1 MKHLSSFIKTLL
13 AFSLVGGGLIG
24 CSDDPDPIIEVK
36 PTAELK
42 LDAVTARTANL
53 TLTTEHV
60 LEYAWTV
67 TAKADAAAPG
77 AADLFAGLGAD
88 FAPVTKAAAADGE
101 NKILVSNLEKA
112 THYVFYIAY
121 SYKDA
126 AGNIQYGKNVLSK
139 DFDTKAEFGEPK
151 AELVEGEIG
160 IVDALI
166 TLKAENL
173 VEYAWLVTSDPEAA
187 APAPAVLFAEGT
199 KAAAL
204 EGDNAIELK
213 GLEGNTAYKFFL
225 AYTYENEEGI
235 QYGEVLSDEFTTQP
249 YAGMVTF
256 VDVDFF
262 SITVHFEVP
271 EGKTIGWCFVD
282 RDQYVGMQQFG
293 TIAPSYLEQS
303 KDKVNVVTESQT
315 IVFDGWVLDPEFPD
329 EKQVPLPG
337 QALVFVACEVVEG
350 EPDEYDRETW
360 KVPFDYDAYY
370 ESLGGGGGVLL
381 DKPLPTEFTPD
392 NSLDEFFLTEY
403 HTVGYINAKAPE
415 HTDATVEIEELKITS
430 RSAVFGL
437 TPGEGVVGYGY
448 SYYEKGAWEGLVEYL
463 GSEEGAV
470 CWATVNGMMGFNDGD
485 TPASVTITNELQLGF
500 QYVLI
505 VIVKGNEEGTLNN
518 VIYHE
523 FTAKEP
529 TKPASEVTVTPIA
542 APDGNDSPYTLWFN
556 VRCASGDAMSA
567 KYLFNTTSEFI
578 KTLNDDKYPTTVEA
592 LFAQGNPFDA
602 TSLGEINSAEG
613 CNVRFDGLLDDL
625 QYRLMVSV
633 TNDEDTEGYP
643 DLDNEGKGWADHRTS
658 MIPDKTPVTSSL
670 FTDLL
675 GDWTATAYMVKT
687 NYTTDEK
694 YIDTENPIVT
704 KMTIRSTTEWGELT
718 PEIIALYKNEEEARK
733 WYEEFKLSAAK
744 YDKKVKG
751 QNRLIVDGYDFAP
764 YGTTAFKSAWDLFHD
779 SKYSAY
785 DTDELFYAYG
795 PKWYLEIGE
804 GDKVTMPGDYT
815 HSAPAAAWG
824 PYTMY
829 MLGVDMAVK
838 NSTDAPFDVTLSED
852 KQTLTIEPKVIDGNT
867 YYLTLGSV
875 NPVYGFITTYAHVG
889 SLTLK
894 KGWTEASAAASKRPM
909 QRMNPVK
916 VANPGKPV
924 GKHYPQTK
932 LFGGSSK
939 HYVQGTITQTVP
951 SEIRAAKYTE
961 EAAARLSSRR

>member
-1 MKHLSSFIKTLL
+1 MKHLSSFIKALL
-13 AFSLVGGGLIG
+13 AFSLVGGGLSG
-24 CSDDPDPIIEVK
+24 CSDDPDVPTVEVK

-67 TAKADAAAPG
+67 TANADAAAPG

-88 FAPVTKAAAADGE
+88 FAPVTKAAAKDGE

-112 THYVFYIAY
+112 THYVFYVAY

-126 AGNIQYGKNVLSK
+126 EGNIQYGKDVLSK
-139 DFDTKAEFGEPK
+139 DFDTEAEFREPK
-151 AELVEGEIG
+151 AELVDGEIG
-160 IVDALI
+160 IVEAVI

-173 VEYAWLVTSDPEAA
+173 VEYAWQVTSDPEAA

-199 KAAAL
+199 KASAL
-204 EGDNAIELK
+204 EGDNAIEIK
-213 GLEGNTAYKFFL
+213 GLEGKTAYKFFL
-225 AYTYENEEGI
+225 AYTYENEEGV
-235 QYGEVLSDEFTTQP
+235 QYGEVLTHEFTTQP

-256 VDVDFF
+256 IDVDWF

-271 EGKTIGWCFVD
+271 AGKTIGWCFVD

-315 IVFDGWVLDPEFPD
+315 LVFDGWVLDPEFPD
-329 EKQVPLPG
+329 EKQAPLPG
-337 QALVFVACEVVEG
+337 QSLVFVACEVVEG
-350 EPDEYDRETW
+350 EPDEYNREMW
-360 KVPFDYDAYY
+360 KVPFDYEAYY

-392 NSLDEFFLTEY
+392 PSLDEFWLTDY
-403 HTVGYINAKAPE
+403 HTVGFINAKAPD
-415 HTDATVEIEELKITS
+415 HTDATVEIEELKITAK
-430 RSAVFGL
+430 SAVFGL

-448 SYYEKGAWEGLVEYL
+448 TYFEKSTWDGLIEYL

-470 CWATVNGMMGFNDGD
+470 CWCTMNSMMGFNDGD
-485 TPASVTITNELQLGF
+485 TPASVTINNELELGF
-500 QYVLI
+500 QYVFI
-505 VIVKGNEEGTLNN
+505 VIVKGNEDGTLNN

-523 FTAKEP
+523 FEPQEP

-542 APDGNDSPYTLWFN
+542 APDGNESPYTLWFN
-556 VRCASGDAMSA
+556 VRCASGDAKSA
-567 KYLFNTTSEFI
+567 KYLFNTTNEFI
-578 KTLNDDKYPTTVEA
+578 KTLNGDNTVDK
-592 LFAQGNPFDA
+592 LFARANPFDSA
-602 TSLGEINSAEG
+602 SIDEINSAEG
-613 CNVRFDGLLDDL
+613 CNVQFDGLLDDS

-643 DLDNEGKGWADHRTS
+643 DLDTEGKGWADQRTTVL
-658 MIPDKTPVTSSL
+658 PDKTPVTSSL

-675 GDWTATAYMVKT
+675 GDWTATAYLVKT
-687 NYTTDEK
+687 NYTTSEK
-694 YIDTENPIVT
+694 YIDMENPVV
-704 KMTIRSTTEWGELT
+704 KKVTIRSTTEWGELT
-718 PEIIALYKNEEEARK
+718 PEIIKLYKDEADARK

-751 QNRLIVDGYDFAP
+751 QNRLVVDGFDFGS
-764 YGTTAFKSAWDLFHD
+764 YGTEFKSAWDLFGD
-779 SKYSAY
+779 TKYSAF

-795 PKWYLEIGE
+795 PKWYLEIAE

-815 HSAPAAAWG
+815 HLVPASAWA
-824 PYTMY
+824 YYVMY
-829 MLGVDMAVK
+829 MMGVDLNVQ
-838 NSTDAPFDVTLSED
+838 NSTDAPFDVKVSAD
-852 KQTLTIEPKVIDGNT
+852 KQTLTIEPKVIDGKT
-867 YYLTLGSV
+867 YYLALGSV
-875 NPVYGFITTYAHVG
+875 NTYGNLSTYAHLG
-889 SLTLK
+889 SLTLT
-894 KGWTEASAAASKRPM
+894 KGWTEAAAAASKRPM

-924 GKHYPQTK
+924 GKHFPQTK

-951 SEIRAAKYTE
+951 AEIRAAKYTR
-961 EAAARLSSRR
+961 EAADRLSHRR